1 MAENTHTTMTTDA
14 ETGVTV
20 WNAAMKEWHAAEL
33 NLAEAEASAVSD
45 EEESDRIMYEAT
57 TREDAA
63 ARMIFATPAPHQP
76 ALLHKF
82 AVFRALYASTGNCSP
97 PVDHHDLV
105 ALASIEADVVT
116 LALSRAGGR

>member
-1 MAENTHTTMTTDA
+1 MADSTHTTMTDA
-14 ETGVTV
+14 EAGVAA
-20 WNAAMKEWHAAEL
+20 WAAAMKEWHAASM
-33 NLAEAEASAVSD
+33 NLAEAQSSAARDV
-45 EEESDRIMYEAT
+45 EESDRIMHEAT

-97 PVDHHDLV
+97 PADHHDLV

-116 LALSRAGGR
+116 LALRRAGAR